1 MSLIRQRPLNANM
14 HCANETVAVAIGCY
28 SSAQYMLQ
36 IDTLAVVEIT
46 LCVVYISIASQ
57 HRPYC
62 ALDLKLLVGRRNLP
76 MLVDKIKIL
85 PDRFDVPLYL
95 C

>member
-1 MSLIRQRPLNANM
+1 MSLILQRPLNANM

-28 SSAQYMLQ
+28 SFAQYMLQ
-36 IDTLAVVEIT
+36 IGTFAVVEIT

-57 HRPYC
+57 HRPYF
-62 ALDLKLLVGRRNLP
+62 APELKLLVVRINLP
-76 MLVDKIKIL
+76 MLVDEIEI
-85 PDRFDVPLYL
+85 PPYRFDVPQSL